1 MENEQNAP
9 VVLDATTEQGVD
21 AGNGDAPVM
30 TATDSTVSSDAA
42 IDATANDAVDVV
54 INAEEDTAPAVE
66 IDGQPLSEVTTSATE
81 QVKQWG
87 WDIQHLDWAN
97 PSWDVFIFLF
107 FIVSSLLYGI
117 SLGRDRIIIIM
128 VSMYMSLALI
138 KVMPDFVLNI
148 MVNGQ
153 YAYQIGT
160 FITLFVVLF
169 FLLSR
174 SALSRTLGLNARDGS
189 WYQTLIFSIL
199 HVGLLLSITLSF
211 LPPEMLEK
219 FAPVTRELFTQKWSQ
234 FFWIATP
241 ILAMIVFGGRSDDDN

>member
-1 MENEQNAP
+1 MENEENPNP
-9 VVLDATTEQGVD
+9 V
-21 AGNGDAPVM
+21 
-30 TATDSTVSSDAA
+30 TDSTV
-42 IDATANDAVDVV
+42 TADEHVSVTPPVDVNV
-54 INAEEDTAPAVE
+54 TAQPDTVPVVE
-66 IDGQPLSEVTTSATE
+66 IDGQPLNAVTESATE

-160 FITLFVVLF
+160 FVTLFVVLF

-174 SALSRTLGLNARDGS
+174 SALSRTLGLNARDGA

-234 FFWIATP
+234 FFWIAAP
-241 ILAMIVFGGRSDDDN
+241 IVAMILLGGRSRDDDN